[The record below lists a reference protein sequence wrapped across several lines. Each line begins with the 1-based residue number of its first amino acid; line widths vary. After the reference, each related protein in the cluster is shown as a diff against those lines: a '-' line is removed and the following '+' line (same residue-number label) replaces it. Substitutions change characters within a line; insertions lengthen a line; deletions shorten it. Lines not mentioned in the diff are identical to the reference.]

1 MSHLLHKVKDAVT
14 GDKHSDNPSST
25 NAGPHGSNTANK
37 VDPRIDSDRDNRA
50 AGTYGSS
57 NTHGGG
63 SSDTYGSNTYGSGSS
78 NYGPHDSNTA
88 NKLDPRVDSDRDNRA
103 TGAYGGSS
111 NTYGSGSSNY
121 GPHDSNLANKVDPR
135 VDSDRDNRAAGG
147 YGGSSNAYGSGS
159 SNYGPHDSNL
169 ANKADPRV
177 DSDLD
182 NRGTT
187 GGYGSLGAGAG
198 YGSSNTYGS
207 SDNYGSGSSNYG
219 PHGSNVANKLDPRFD
234 SDRDNRARHQ
244 QLGGGGALGSSS
256 YNTPG
261 SGNTRK
267 TAGPHDSDFA
277 NKLDPRVDSDLDN
290 SRTVGGNVTN
300 Y

>member
-14 GDKHSDNPSST
+14 GDKHSDSPSST

-37 VDPRIDSDRDNRA
+37 VDPRIDSDRGNRA

-57 NTHGGG
+57 NTYGGG

-103 TGAYGGSS
+103 
-111 NTYGSGSSNY
+111 
-121 GPHDSNLANKVDPR
+121 
-135 VDSDRDNRAAGG
+135 AGG

-159 SNYGPHDSNL
+159 SNYGPHDSNF

-187 GGYGSLGAGAG
+187 GGYGSSGAGAG

-219 PHGSNVANKLDPRFD
+219 PHGSNVANKLDPRVD

>member
-57 NTHGGG
+57 NTYGGG
-63 SSDTYGSNTYGSGSS
+63 SSDTYGSNT
-78 NYGPHDSNTA
+78 
-88 NKLDPRVDSDRDNRA
+88 
-103 TGAYGGSS
+103 
-111 NTYGSGSSNY
+111 
-121 GPHDSNLANKVDPR
+121 
-135 VDSDRDNRAAGG
+135 
-147 YGGSSNAYGSGS
+147 YGSGS